1 MKKINKNIL
10 IATGGTGGHI
20 FPSLSLAK
28 FLSKNYNLEIVSD
41 NRGLKFLENNENLKI
56 KIINS
61 GTIYK
66 KNFLHIIFGASKII
80 TAFIY
85 SLFFLIYSRPN
96 LIMGMGGYSSF
107 PICIAGFLLRIP
119 VIIYENNLI
128 IGRANKF
135 LLPIVKKIILSTK
148 NTSGINPKYKKKS
161 SVCGYILNE
170 NIYNFN
176 NPKKIS
182 NLNKE
187 ISILIMGGSQS
198 AKIFG
203 ETLPLEIVKCFESG
217 VKFTIY
223 QQCLEN
229 QINEI
234 KKIYKKFN
242 IQCELFTFS
251 KDMIKYYQ
259 KSDLAITRSGASSL
273 AELTNLRIPFIAIP
287 LPSSADNHQFMNAN
301 YFREKGY
308 CYLLEEKFI
317 SDNLYKILVDLSIN
331 QKKLQVI
338 SEKMSQHSDKNIFSK
353 IEKLLKETLNEQ
365 N

>member
-28 FLSKNYNLEIVSD
+28 FLTKDYNLQIVSD
-41 NRGLKFLENNENLKI
+41 NRGLKFLQNNGNIKI

-85 SLFFLIYSRPN
+85 SVCFLIYSRPN
-96 LIMGMGGYSSF
+96 LIIGMGGYSSF
-107 PICIAGFLLRIP
+107 PICIAGFLLRVPI
-119 VIIYENNLI
+119 IIYENNLI

-135 LLPIVKKIILSTK
+135 LLPVVKKIMLSTK
-148 NTSGINPKYKKKS
+148 KTAGIHPKYNKKS
-161 SVCGYILNE
+161 FVCGYILNE
-170 NIYNFN
+170 NIYNLD

-182 NLNKE
+182 HSHKE
-187 ISILIMGGSQS
+187 ISLLIMGGSQS

-203 ETLPLEIVKCFESG
+203 EILPIEITKCFERG
-217 VKFTIY
+217 IKLNIY

-229 QINEI
+229 QIDEI

-251 KDMIKYYQ
+251 KDMIKYYR

-287 LPSSADNHQFMNAN
+287 LPSSADNHQLMNAN

-317 SDNLYKILVDLSIN
+317 SGNLHKILVDLSKN
-331 QKKLQVI
+331 QKKLQDI
-338 SEKMSQHSDKNIFSK
+338 SEKMSQHSDKNIFLK
-353 IEKLLKETLNEQ
+353 IEKLLKETLNE
-365 N
+365 